1 MRLQRPRL
9 GECLAS
15 LVPVSQGTPSPDE
28 QTEAQGAEV
37 PELSSW
43 WKADQVLTVCLTPES
58 LSGTAKTPDH
68 GVAICSSSETL
79 GPSARSL

>member
-1 MRLQRPRL
+1 MSAWRALFLSPKEPLLQMSRL
-9 GECLAS
+9 S
-15 LVPVSQGTPSPDE
+15 
-28 QTEAQGAEV
+28 EAQGAEV

-43 WKADQVLTVCLTPES
+43 WKAVQVLTVCLTPES
-58 LSGTAKTPDH
+58 LSGTAKPPDH